1 MFNKMEELCEMCENI
16 RMTILGGCFLALSL
30 ILMLCG
36 VHPPLDPA
44 WGTALICGF
53 PLAYHAVKNLSRGH
67 ISSDLLVTVA
77 MVASVCIGEDFA
89 AGEIAFI
96 MALGEYL
103 EDRTVARARKGLA
116 SLLELAPRMG
126 RRITASDGKEDAVE
140 IPAETIEKG
149 WILRVL
155 PGETIPVDG
164 IVVRGNTSVDQ
175 SVMTGESLP
184 VDKGIGDSVFGGT
197 VNRFGAIDIE
207 ATRVGA
213 DSSLQKMISLVQE
226 AEKNK
231 APTQRIVD
239 KWAAWLVPAAMLL
252 AVAAY
257 LGTQNVTRA
266 VTVLVVFC
274 PCALA
279 LATPTSIMAAIG
291 QAAKRGVLI
300 KSGEALETMGRVN
313 CVTFDKTGTLTFGRL
328 EVSDVIPSNGTLSAD
343 ELLHLAAL
351 AEAQSE
357 HPIGKAIAQAA
368 IQKDMDL
375 PMLPG
380 FETIPG
386 KGVSANRDGKRILC
400 GSLRYLDMQGVSI
413 PESAKEHLN
422 TLRMQGKATVVVAES
437 GRFAGIVGLSDVIRP
452 AAANVVAQMRKL
464 GVEVV
469 LLTGDHRQTAE
480 YFASQTGISE
490 IHAELLPEQKVME
503 IARLRDQG
511 KTVCMIG
518 DGVNDA
524 PAIKTADVGAAMAAM
539 GSDIAIEA
547 ADVALMGDNLEHI
560 PYLKRLASAAIF
572 SIHFNITL
580 AMLINVLAIVLSVL
594 GYLTPVLGAL
604 VHNAGSVIVVLN
616 AAILYDR
623 KI

>member
-53 PLAYHAVKNLSRGH
+53 PLANHAVKNLSRGH

-184 VDKGIGDSVFGGT
+184 VDKGVGDSVFGGT

-231 APTQRIVD
+231 APTQRLSPD
-239 KWAAWLVPAAMLL
+239 RKARAGYAYRTGTMTAASQGLL
-252 AVAAY
+252 
-257 LGTQNVTRA
+257 QNL
-266 VTVLVVFC
+266 TVL
-274 PCALA
+274 
-279 LATPTSIMAAIG
+279 
-291 QAAKRGVLI
+291 
-300 KSGEALETMGRVN
+300 
-313 CVTFDKTGTLTFGRL
+313 
-328 EVSDVIPSNGTLSAD
+328 
-343 ELLHLAAL
+343 
-351 AEAQSE
+351 
-357 HPIGKAIAQAA
+357 
-368 IQKDMDL
+368 
-375 PMLPG
+375 
-380 FETIPG
+380 
-386 KGVSANRDGKRILC
+386 
-400 GSLRYLDMQGVSI
+400 
-413 PESAKEHLN
+413 
-422 TLRMQGKATVVVAES
+422 
-437 GRFAGIVGLSDVIRP
+437 
-452 AAANVVAQMRKL
+452 
-464 GVEVV
+464 
-469 LLTGDHRQTAE
+469 
-480 YFASQTGISE
+480 
-490 IHAELLPEQKVME
+490 
-503 IARLRDQG
+503 
-511 KTVCMIG
+511 
-518 DGVNDA
+518 
-524 PAIKTADVGAAMAAM
+524 
-539 GSDIAIEA
+539 
-547 ADVALMGDNLEHI
+547 
-560 PYLKRLASAAIF
+560 
-572 SIHFNITL
+572 
-580 AMLINVLAIVLSVL
+580 
-594 GYLTPVLGAL
+594 
-604 VHNAGSVIVVLN
+604 
-616 AAILYDR
+616 
-623 KI
+623 